1 MAQRPVYLTR
11 PQPPYCFPWNAEF
24 SYNGGFA
31 PSQKQKNITA
41 IHAAFSATFPEL
53 KVLEISSKSMQPGGT
68 ELSAFHLPKYVPS
81 LGKSVPVENIYQAG
95 KVFRNGGPYTDLL
108 HVTPREAKR
117 DERLVT
123 SGPLTG
129 FRFEGQDFPL
139 KPVTIFYD
147 YLYINAL
154 LENEQ
159 LAQVVLQYDA
169 FTDIEFNPQKS
180 INCQAKAAALF
191 VALHRLNKLDEVR
204 NFDSFRALL
213 VAAPTKSGAF
223 PASASAAPARP
234 AAAAPA
240 KPAAPTPVEDGIQ
253 TGDVRMHKV
262 WGAGTVTRVTPTV
275 ISLHF
280 DTVGDKNLGRAW
292 VAANCPKA

>member
-24 SYNGGFA
+24 VYNSGFA

-53 KVLEISSKSMQPGGT
+53 KVLEISSKSMQPGGV

-81 LGKSVPVENIYQAG
+81 LDKSIPVENIYQAG
-95 KVFRNGGPYTDLL
+95 KVFAHGGPYTDLL
-108 HVTPREAKR
+108 HVTPREAKL
-117 DERLVT
+117 DERLQT

-139 KPVTIFYD
+139 KPITIFYD

-154 LENEQ
+154 LENEK
-159 LAQVVLQYDA
+159 LAQVLLQYDA

-191 VALHRLNKLDEVR
+191 VALHRLNKLDAAKD
-204 NFDSFRALL
+204 FDSFRALL
-213 VAAPTKSGAF
+213 L
-223 PASASAAPARP
+223 AAPAKSAAFP
-234 AAAAPA
+234 MSAAAAPVKA
-240 KPAAPTPVEDGIQ
+240 TAPVKPAVPTPPAEDICPGE
-253 TGDVRMHKV
+253 VRMHKV
-262 WGAGTVTRVTPTV
+262 WGPGTVTRVTPTV

-280 DTVGDKNLGRAW
+280 DSVGDKNLGRAW

>member
-1 MAQRPVYLTR
+1 MAQRPVFIART
-11 PQPPYCFPWNAEF
+11 QSPYCFPWQAEF
-24 SYNGGFA
+24 AYNAGFA

-41 IHAAFSATFPEL
+41 IHKVFSTAFPEL

-81 LGKSVPVENIYQAG
+81 LGKSVPVENVFQAG
-95 KVFRNGGPYTDLL
+95 KVFQHGGPYTDLL

-117 DERLVT
+117 DERLTT
-123 SGPLTG
+123 SGTLTG

-139 KPVTIFYD
+139 KPTTIFYD

-154 LENEQ
+154 LENES
-159 LAQVVLQYDA
+159 LAQTVLQYDA

-204 NFDSFRALL
+204 NFDTFRALL
-213 VAAPTKSGAF
+213 VPGKVSV
-223 PASASAAPARP
+223 
-234 AAAAPA
+234 PA
-240 KPAAPTPVEDGIQ
+240 KPAVSPAPVTPVPAPSAPALQ
-253 TGDVRMHKV
+253 PGDVLVHKV
-262 WGAGTVTRVTPTV
+262 WGRGTVTRVTATIV
-275 ISLHF
+275 SLHF
-280 DTVGDKNLGRAW
+280 PTVGDKNLGLTW
-292 VAANCPKA
+292 VLANCPPEKA